1 MKEQTLARLLEVNHH
16 MIEAQKDIRIA
27 FSVLQE
33 LRSELDGELTV
44 EQFQSL
50 SDALL
55 IVSSVFVSLLDA
67 QAVKKYWS
75 LDK

>member
-27 FSVLQE
+27 FSVLNE

-44 EQFQSL
+44 DQFQSL

-55 IVSSVFVSLLDA
+55 IVSSVFMSLLDA
-67 QAVKKYWS
+67 QAVKKYWN
-75 LDK
+75 LDS